1 MTTDIFAPLPAAPC
15 EDCARNPQGAH
26 EDCLIVWCSHNHT
39 GGIYFT
45 EIAQW
50 QISGPYQDEACF
62 KRALFANL
70 ARKLSEKTH

>member
-26 EDCLIVWCSHNHT
+26 DDCLIVWCSHTNT
-39 GGIYFT
+39 GGLYLTDIG
-45 EIAQW
+45 QW
-50 QISGPYQDEACF
+50 QISGPFADEAQF

-70 ARKLSEKTH
+70 ARQISEKTH